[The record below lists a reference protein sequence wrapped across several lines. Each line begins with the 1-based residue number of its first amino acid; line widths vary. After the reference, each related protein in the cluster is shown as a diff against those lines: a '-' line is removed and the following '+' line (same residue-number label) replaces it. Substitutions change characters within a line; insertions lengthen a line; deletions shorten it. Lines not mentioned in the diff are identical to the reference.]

1 MWQGDPGREKMN
13 TRTEYRKLRRKF
25 IIDMV
30 VLLCQ
35 MLDMK
40 EKELE
45 SIHLSY
51 FKKLQKTIKNRAFE

>member
-1 MWQGDPGREKMN
+1 MN

-25 IIDMV
+25 IIEMV